1 MKDGPHIAAIAALI
15 GDPARA
21 NILSALMDGRA
32 LTLSELARSAGIGLP
47 TASAHVSKL
56 EGAGLLVCVRQGRN
70 RYVRLS
76 GEDVVH
82 TLETLMLLAARTG
95 HRRVRT
101 GPRDPA
107 LREARVCYDHLAGAR
122 GVQMFESMVR
132 ARLLERGGDD
142 VTLTGAGRRFT
153 AEFGIVL
160 DERQPTDRTTCLSCL
175 DWSERRDHLAGRLG
189 SAYLTRMFALKWARR
204 DKHSRAVLFSTRGLR
219 EFNRLFP
226 I

>member
-56 EGAGLLVCVRQGRN
+56 EGAGLLVSVRQGRN

-132 ARLLERGGDD
+132 RHLLERSGDYIG
-142 VTLTGAGRRFT
+142 LTNAGRTFT
-153 AEFGIVL
+153 KQFGIDL
-160 DERQPTDRTTCLSCL
+160 NQLPEKGRTTCVSCL
-175 DWSERRDHLAGRLG
+175 DWSERRDHLAGHLG
-189 SAYLTRMFALKWARR
+189 SAYLARLFALKWARR
-204 DKHSRAVLFSTRGLR
+204 DEGSRAVLFSTTGLH
-219 EFNRLFP
+219 EFERLFP
-226 I
+226 A

>member
-1 MKDGPHIAAIAALI
+1 MRDGPNFAAIAALI

-32 LTLSELARSAGIGLP
+32 LTVSELARSASIGLP

-56 EGAGLLVCVRQGRN
+56 EQAELLVSVRQGRH

-122 GVQMFESMVR
+122 GVQMFESMLR
-132 ARLLERGGDD
+132 GRLLERGGEN
-142 VTLTGAGRRFT
+142 VTLTSTGRRF
-153 AEFGIVL
+153 AVQFGIDL
-160 DERQPTDRTTCLSCL
+160 GELQGKERETCVSCL

-189 SAYLTRMFALKWARR
+189 SAYLVRLFALKWARR
-204 DKHSRAVLFSTRGLR
+204 DKDSRAVLFTQSGLR
-219 EFNRLFP
+219 EFDRLFP
-226 I
+226 R